1 MSWFQ
6 IVTNWFVKILQMI
19 MKVDLRTEHER
30 ALDERDAKIK
40 KRYARI
46 AQETDASDRRIFM
59 QLAKEFD
66 LCSVHIRRIIVNG
79 DRQH

>member
-1 MSWFQ
+1 
-6 IVTNWFVKILQMI
+6 
-19 MKVDLRTEHER
+19 MKVDLRTKREKF
-30 ALDERDAKIK
+30 LDERDARIK
-40 KRYARI
+40 KRYLRI

-66 LCSVHIRRIIVNG
+66 LCCVQIRRIIVNG